1 MPDLGNLRGP
11 LLALAVLVIG
21 FSLFACGAKERPQYL
36 AGIFRMNLGTEPPTL
51 DWNLATDSTSFDVI
65 VNIMEGLT
73 EYDRE
78 LKPVPALA
86 SSWQVQGKK
95 IIFKLRDD
103 VFWSDGKR
111 VTAHDFEYS
120 WKRLL
125 NPASAAEYAYFLYD
139 LAGALEYNTG
149 ETKDPD
155 SVGVKALDD
164 VTLEVRL
171 KHPVPYFPS
180 ITTFMVTFPMR
191 KDLVEKFGSR
201 WTEPK
206 NLVTNG
212 PFKLASWRHED
223 EIVLVPNERYFGPK
237 PKLKKIVMLMINE
250 ASTGLSLY
258 ERGDLDYADG
268 RSIPAIDIPR
278 LRSRPDYRS
287 MPMLR
292 SNYYGF
298 NISKPPFDDVRVRK
312 AFAKAIPR
320 EVIPRVL
327 KGGEIPTPSW
337 VPPGIMGYEPDIG
350 LKFDPQGARQL
361 LAEAGYPAGKNF
373 PPPTAYYNTDE
384 NNRLVA
390 ETLQALWKENLNVR
404 VELANVEWKVFLKM
418 LNTDPPRL
426 YRLGWAADYPDPDN
440 FLNLFTSASG
450 NNHTGW
456 ANPRYDEIIARA
468 ARISDQDTRRALYRQ
483 AQKLLLEEAVAII
496 PLYVTSR
503 SILIK
508 PHVKGFWQNRMGI
521 LRLKDITIQAN

>member
-1 MPDLGNLRGP
+1 
-11 LLALAVLVIG
+11 
-21 FSLFACGAKERPQYL
+21 
-36 AGIFRMNLGTEPPTL
+36 
-51 DWNLATDSTSFDVI
+51 
-65 VNIMEGLT
+65 
-73 EYDRE
+73 
-78 LKPVPALA
+78 
-86 SSWQVQGKK
+86 
-95 IIFKLRDD
+95 
-103 VFWSDGKR
+103 
-111 VTAHDFEYS
+111 
-120 WKRLL
+120 
-125 NPASAAEYAYFLYD
+125 
-139 LAGALEYNTG
+139 
-149 ETKDPD
+149 
-155 SVGVKALDD
+155 
-164 VTLEVRL
+164 
-171 KHPVPYFPS
+171 
-180 ITTFMVTFPMR
+180 
-191 KDLVEKFGSR
+191 
-201 WTEPK
+201 
-206 NLVTNG
+206 
-212 PFKLASWRHED
+212 
-223 EIVLVPNERYFGPK
+223 
-237 PKLKKIVMLMINE
+237 
-250 ASTGLSLY
+250 
-258 ERGDLDYADG
+258 
-268 RSIPAIDIPR
+268 
-278 LRSRPDYRS
+278 
-287 MPMLR
+287 
-292 SNYYGF
+292 
-298 NISKPPFDDVRVRK
+298 
-312 AFAKAIPR
+312 AIPR

-327 KGGEIPTPSW
+327 KGGEMPTTSW